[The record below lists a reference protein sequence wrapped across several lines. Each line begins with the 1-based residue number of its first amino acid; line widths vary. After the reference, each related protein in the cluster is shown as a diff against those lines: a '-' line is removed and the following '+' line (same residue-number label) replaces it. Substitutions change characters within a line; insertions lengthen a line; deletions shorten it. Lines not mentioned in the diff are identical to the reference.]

1 MDCIESIFIIRFA
14 EQINLHIMIN
24 KVHIERFRGFHNI
37 EIELGSH
44 LTVIAG
50 QNGTQKTVLLGIITQ
65 PFSITDVDNP
75 MKNESPLCGGNY
87 KSQFSDKFKFSPKYD
102 LAKSHEWTMYVDD
115 LPPFT
120 IESINR
126 SKESNDLRFWRKGNR
141 DKGSGYLQYPV
152 IYLSLKRLFP
162 IGEDSKIC
170 ESNSVVL
177 SQEEEAVF
185 KELHKKI
192 LISFDKLDSPQYVES
207 KDKNTLGVNAENYD
221 WRLNS
226 AGQDNLGKIILALL
240 SFRRLKEKYPDD
252 YKGGVLAID
261 ELDSALYPASQIKL
275 LHILRSYASRY
286 NIQIVFTTHSIPLLE
301 ESCKLLD
308 EVQSRVHT
316 AGQIKVHFLE
326 KKDNNIVLSNI
337 SSIESIKNRL
347 NVSMGYKP
355 IQKLSI
361 YTEDS
366 EGRLFVKALLNSK
379 LKNKFVFHDI
389 AIGCNELISLAK
401 HKVPTF
407 LAPYSLV
414 VLDGDAHKD
423 VNSMKWKTIGAQKNY
438 FCMPGDVSP
447 ERLLAD
453 MLNNLSDYD
462 DFWGNVGTDYTK
474 QVCFRD
480 YTYEEIVKDRLKAKQ
495 WFNSQLEYWGKTS
508 VKAITKWK
516 QLNAEA
522 VKEFNS
528 QIKEF
533 YNSSAKIIGLS
544 IVE

>member
-1 MDCIESIFIIRFA
+1 
-14 EQINLHIMIN
+14 MIN
-24 KVHIERFRGFHNI
+24 KVHIERFRGFHNV
-37 EIELGSH
+37 EFELGSH
-44 LTVIAG
+44 LTIIAG

-65 PFSITDVDNP
+65 PFSISDIDSP
-75 MKNESPLCGGNY
+75 MKNEAPLCGGNY

-102 LAKSHEWTMYVDD
+102 VAKSHEWTMYVDD

-126 SKESNDLRFWRKGNR
+126 DKESKSLRFWRKGNR

-152 IYLSLKRLFP
+152 IFLSLKRLFP
-162 IGEDSKIC
+162 IGEDSNIR

-177 SQEEEAVF
+177 SQEEENEF

-207 KDKNTLGVNAENYD
+207 KDKNTLGVNADNYD

-240 SFRRLKEKYPDD
+240 SFKRLKEKYPND

-275 LHILRSYASRY
+275 LNILRTYASRY
-286 NIQIVFTTHSIPLLE
+286 NIQVVFTTHSIPLLE

-308 EVQSRVHT
+308 ETQSRTQT
-316 AGQIKVHFLE
+316 ANQIKVHFLE
-326 KKDNNIVLSNI
+326 KKDNNIVFSNI
-337 SSIESIKNRL
+337 TSIESIKNRL
-347 NVSMGYKP
+347 NVSMGSKP
-355 IQKLSI
+355 IQKLSV
-361 YTEDS
+361 YTEDN
-366 EGRLFVKALLNSK
+366 EGRLFVRSLLDSK
-379 LKNKFVFHDI
+379 LKNKFLFHDI
-389 AIGCNELISLAK
+389 AIGCSELIALAK

-414 VLDGDAHKD
+414 VLDGDARRAVD
-423 VNSMKWKTIGAQKNY
+423 SMRWKTIGAQKNY

-462 DFWGNVGTDYTK
+462 DFLDHVGPDYTK

-480 YTYEEIVKDRLKAKQ
+480 YTYEEIVRDRIKAKQ
-495 WFNSQLEYWGKTS
+495 WFNSQLEYWGKSS

-516 QLNAEA
+516 QLNTGA
-522 VKEFNS
+522 VEEFNS
-528 QIKEF
+528 QIKDY
-533 YNSSAKIIGLS
+533 YNSSAKVIGLT